1 MNPLE
6 TYDKNRK
13 KHLLTEENKENRHL
27 LKEVTAVS
35 AVGTRAGGAGDHID
49 RTFSGAFHPDFG
61 KLRKLL
67 RKQIDD
73 DIVRRLY
80 TDGETPTF
88 EQDFIDLEWEYPYDE
103 EVKKDTSKFKNT
115 SETDMQLVDMEYEYT
130 PTGRTDKTKFKN
142 TSETDMQLVDMNIR
156 YDKIID
162 KTEENMKYVNDTNDW
177 KSIYD
182 SKK

>member
-49 RTFSGAFHPDFG
+49 KTFSGAFHPDFG
-61 KLRKLL
+61 KIRKLL

-80 TDGETPTF
+80 TDGETPVF
-88 EQDFIDLEWEYPYDE
+88 EQDFVDLEWEYPYDE
-103 EVKKDTSKFKNT
+103 EVKKDTS
-115 SETDMQLVDMEYEYT
+115 
-130 PTGRTDKTKFKN
+130 KFKN